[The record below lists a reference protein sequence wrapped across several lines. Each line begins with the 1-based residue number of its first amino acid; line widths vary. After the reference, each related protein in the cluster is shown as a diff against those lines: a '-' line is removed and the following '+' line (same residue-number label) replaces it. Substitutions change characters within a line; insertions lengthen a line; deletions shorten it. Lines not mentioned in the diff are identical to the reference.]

1 MNYLQVVQVFSRI
14 PIGSVLDV
22 IQQVAKLVVEEMPHL
37 PFERTL
43 TSLHGDVRKMLP
55 MLIPA

>member
-1 MNYLQVVQVFSRI
+1 
-14 PIGSVLDV
+14 
-22 IQQVAKLVVEEMPHL
+22 VAKLVVEEMPHL